1 MPLTVR
7 LRSENGAKISAIA
20 RMMHPS
26 NLIRYKGPNTWKME
40 RVEVLVLVGKYFRVV
55 RRGSPATNAFI
66 MRDED
71 LPNKELYATK
81 RMAHI
86 TEEVPE

>member
-1 MPLTVR
+1 MV
-7 LRSENGAKISAIA
+7 
-20 RMMHPS
+20 
-26 NLIRYKGPNTWKME
+26 
-40 RVEVLVLVGKYFRVV
+40 VGKYFRVV

-81 RMAHI
+81 RMIHI
-86 TEEVPE
+86 KNKALKKIFYIWRDLPLTPP